1 MKPTNIAGETFT
13 RAEQRLFARLD
24 CPAKIQAFLDGIPYS
39 DEDIYRCPRRVMRDR
54 KAHCFDGALF
64 AAAAPRRLGYP
75 PLVID
80 MLADN
85 DDDHLLALY
94 KVDGHWGAVAKS
106 NFVGLRFR
114 EPVFRG
120 VRELV
125 MSYFEQFYNVRR
137 QKTLRSYTVP
147 LNLSVFDKL
156 DWMTRDEPLD
166 AIADRLEGRRQVFVV
181 TPAMVARLEPV
192 DRRSFEAGL
201 QGANPNGLYKPA
213 KGSSLPLRLRSPLP
227 SVGDF
232 AGQGSG

>member
-1 MKPTNIAGETFT
+1 MTAGETFT

-24 CPAKIQAFLDGIPYS
+24 SPAKIQAFLDGIPYS
-39 DEDIYRCPRRVMRDR
+39 DEDTYRCPRRVMRDR

-64 AAAAPRRLGYP
+64 AAAALRRLGYP

-106 NFVGLRFR
+106 NFAGLRFR
-114 EPVFRG
+114 EPVFRS

-137 QKTLRSYTVP
+137 EKTLRSYTVP
-147 LNLSVFDKL
+147 LNLSAFDRL
-156 DWMTRDEPLD
+156 QWMTRDEPLD
-166 AIADRLEGRRQVFVV
+166 AIADCLERRRQVLVV
-181 TPAMVARLEPV
+181 TPAMVDRLEPV

-201 QGANPNGLYKPA
+201 QGANPNGLYRPA
-213 KGSSLPLRLRSPLP
+213 RDSSLPLRLRSPLP
-227 SVGDF
+227 PVGDF
-232 AGQGSG
+232 AGQGSE